1 MATVI
6 KIKNIEEGSKVLS
19 LMVSTPLLVT
29 NLSQTKEQI

>member
-6 KIKNIEEGSKVLS
+6 KIKNIEEGFQSIT

-29 NLSQTKEQI
+29 NLSQVKEQI